1 MKVLFS
7 SFREHVHGEGF
18 VVMIIWLVSLTG
30 LSFTLVGVQRMFP
43 FRLHWRKTDNQG
55 RTLLPLFR
63 LYTMDNVL
71 DVYWGFSIL
80 FLIILTYAASC
91 CVTFGRKMPSSS
103 WMGIE
108 DGTFHQILCN
118 SDILKLA
125 KFKSL
130 NSSSV
135 DLSNYKKV
143 VSGGVA
149 SNKYVRTRLN
159 QVAENNGLQLVSP
172 PPSLCTDNGNKLIE
186 ES

>member
-1 MKVLFS
+1 
-7 SFREHVHGEGF
+7 
-18 VVMIIWLVSLTG
+18 
-30 LSFTLVGVQRMFP
+30 
-43 FRLHWRKTDNQG
+43 
-55 RTLLPLFR
+55 
-63 LYTMDNVL
+63 
-71 DVYWGFSIL
+71 
-80 FLIILTYAASC
+80 
-91 CVTFGRKMPSSS
+91 
-103 WMGIE
+103 MGIE

-172 PPSLCTDNGNKLIE
+172 PPSLCTDNGNKLFE
-186 ES
+186 KS